1 MRQSTKAILLGG
13 VAVLSWS
20 TVATAFKIA
29 LSQMSVFETLLIA
42 SLTALAGFTIVM
54 TAERRWHE
62 LITVSRRDM
71 LTMILGGVI
80 NPAVYYLVLFES
92 YDLLPAQIA
101 QPINYIWPILL
112 LVLLAVFRNQRVPA
126 RKYIGMA
133 ISLAGVAVISLGGK
147 EISGSLSLP
156 GLLLGALSA
165 LLWASY
171 WMINDSLKQRV
182 SQSVSLWTGFASGS
196 VILLAA
202 SLFVNVSITSYA
214 ALLSGVYVGLFEIAV
229 PFACFGMAIRITD
242 NPALINQMCY
252 LAPFMSLFLIH
263 MVLGEPIVA
272 TTYIGLLL
280 IVGGIVYNTYFAD
293 QTKIQPVTQQNN
305 IE

>member
-42 SLTALAGFTIVM
+42 SLTALAGFTVVM
-54 TAERRWHE
+54 TAEQRWHE
-62 LITVSRRDM
+62 LKSVSRRDM
-71 LTMILGGVI
+71 LTMMLGGMI
-80 NPAVYYLVLFES
+80 NPAIYYLVLFES

-147 EISGSLSLP
+147 EISGTLSLP
-156 GLLLGALSA
+156 GLLLGAMSA

-182 SQSVSLWTGFASGS
+182 SQSVNLWVGFASGS
-196 VILLAA
+196 AILLAA
-202 SLFVNVSITSYA
+202 SLFVNVSIASYA
-214 ALLSGVYVGLFEIAV
+214 ALLSGIYVGLFEIAV

-280 IVGGIVYNTYFAD
+280 IVGGIVFNTYFAET
-293 QTKIQPVTQQNN
+293 TKTESLSPQNN